1 MTVHTSTYLA
11 WLHYPQTLA
20 LLTDDR
26 EITVP
31 HPVAHTLRHYTQDPL
46 GDPAHDVLFAEQ
58 TLRHE
63 AASLAATAAQTLDPI
78 AAIQARV
85 TQAAQHQLPERVRE
99 THAAK
104 AELQLATDTH
114 NSTVRAHRVLTQR
127 VQELRG
133 WVVDLNI
140 PDGWLAEA
148 AAGWQRDP
156 TPPAWVAVFHDDE
169 DFVSIDHRRG
179 IPAYWGGTA
188 LAGEHV
194 GLEWRRDGD
203 DEDPLP
209 RGLQRSGPWWLTY
222 LAETG
227 EIVAS
232 RHSAYLL
239 GQVWL
244 LGRHF
249 TDPERSLT
257 LLTTLEPHMREPNS
271 LLLAADVVHQHE
283 RTRKAG
289 QC

>member
-1 MTVHTSTYLA
+1 MSVPTTTYLA
-11 WLHYPQTLA
+11 WLHYPLA

-31 HPVAHTLRHYTQDPL
+31 HHVTATLRHYAQDSL
-46 GDPAHDVLFAEQ
+46 SGPAHDVLLAEQ

-63 AASLAATAAQTLDPI
+63 AATLAAAAAQALDLVTAAQ
-78 AAIQARV
+78 ARV
-85 TQAAQHQLPERVRE
+85 SRAAQLPLPERVWE
-99 THAAK
+99 THAAT
-104 AELQLATDTH
+104 AELQLASATH
-114 NSTVRAHRVLTQR
+114 NSTVRAHQVLTRRIRQ
-127 VQELRG
+127 LRG
-133 WVVDLNI
+133 WVVDLAI

-156 TPPAWVAVFHDDE
+156 APPAWVAVFDDDQ
-169 DFVSIDHRRG
+169 DFLSIDQRRG
-179 IPAYWGGTA
+179 VPTYRGATA

-194 GLEWRRDGD
+194 GLEWRRDVD
-203 DEDPLP
+203 DEDPLSQ
-209 RGLQRSGPWWLTY
+209 GLQRSGPWWLTY
-222 LAETG
+222 LPLTG

-232 RHSAYLL
+232 RHSAYLP

-271 LLLAADVVHQHE
+271 LILAAGVVHQHE
-283 RTRKAG
+283 RSRNSDP
-289 QC
+289 C